1 MDETTITSVLVVCN
15 RILSSAGLII
25 GFSLLVYIL
34 THNFRNSVAQ
44 AFCALLTFVIIVYS
58 GDVIIANVGSLD
70 QAAPWLRL
78 QWLGIA
84 FVPAAYLHFSDSLL
98 RTTNAISR
106 VRRALVWTAYLVSA
120 VCFILVTSTNLI
132 VREGMVLAPRV
143 YQFSAGPLF
152 LVFAIYFFAATLIS
166 VVNTW
171 SARQRCL
178 TSTSRRR
185 MTYLTLSVIAP
196 AAGVFPYMLIST
208 MSMYLSTNWVLAL
221 TLLGNAGILFMTTV
235 VGYSVAYQGVLL
247 PDRVVKHSLITYLLR
262 GPLVGIGVIALMLTV
277 PHVEVILGLSRDTVL
292 IFAVAMGIVL
302 FQVAVDLAKP
312 YIGRLAYSKD
322 RDEVNW
328 IEELDRRL
336 LTTTDLEQ
344 LLENVLIALC
354 DLLRVRSG
362 FIVTMEH
369 QELKL
374 RVFCG
379 PRKPA
384 HEFISGSDLIELMDS
399 MPSGRGEGALQIEFG
414 VRDGYWLLP
423 LRNGDGATIGI
434 LGIESWGVKADFSEE
449 EHQAISSLISR
460 AERALQDMRLQ
471 QEVFTTLQRLAPE
484 LEEFQR
490 WRSTPRY
497 APARPVENIEG
508 ILLNMV
514 DAPRIVKDAL
524 THYWGGPKL
533 SQSPLLRLRVV
544 KDALKECDGVPSK
557 ALRSSLNKATERL
570 RPSGERSL
578 TASEWV
584 IYNILELRFI
594 QGQRIRDVASR
605 MAMSESDFYRKQ
617 RIAIEE
623 VTKTITNMER
633 EAQGHET

>member
-1 MDETTITSVLVVCN
+1 
-15 RILSSAGLII
+15 
-25 GFSLLVYIL
+25 
-34 THNFRNSVAQ
+34 
-44 AFCALLTFVIIVYS
+44 
-58 GDVIIANVGSLD
+58 
-70 QAAPWLRL
+70 
-78 QWLGIA
+78 
-84 FVPAAYLHFSDSLL
+84 
-98 RTTNAISR
+98 
-106 VRRALVWTAYLVSA
+106 
-120 VCFILVTSTNLI
+120 
-132 VREGMVLAPRV
+132 
-143 YQFSAGPLF
+143 
-152 LVFAIYFFAATLIS
+152 
-166 VVNTW
+166 
-171 SARQRCL
+171 
-178 TSTSRRR
+178 
-185 MTYLTLSVIAP
+185 
-196 AAGVFPYMLIST
+196 
-208 MSMYLSTNWVLAL
+208 
-221 TLLGNAGILFMTTV
+221 
-235 VGYSVAYQGVLL
+235 
-247 PDRVVKHSLITYLLR
+247 
-262 GPLVGIGVIALMLTV
+262 
-277 PHVEVILGLSRDTVL
+277 
-292 IFAVAMGIVL
+292 
-302 FQVAVDLAKP
+302 
-312 YIGRLAYSKD
+312 
-322 RDEVNW
+322 
-328 IEELDRRL
+328 
-336 LTTTDLEQ
+336 
-344 LLENVLIALC
+344 
-354 DLLRVRSG
+354 
-362 FIVTMEH
+362 VTMEH

-497 APARPVENIEG
+497 APAHPVENIEG

-544 KDALKECDGVPSK
+544 KDALKECNGVPSK
-557 ALRSSLNKATERL
+557 ALRSLLNKATERL

>member
-1 MDETTITSVLVVCN
+1 MITSVLSICN
-15 RILSSAGLII
+15 LILSSASLII

-34 THNFRNSVAQ
+34 IHNLRNSVAQ

-84 FVPAAYLHFSDSLL
+84 FVPAAYLHFSDALL
-98 RTTNAISR
+98 RTTNAMSR
-106 VRRALVWTAYLVSA
+106 MRRVLVWAAYLISV
-120 VCFILVTSTNLI
+120 VCVILVTSTNLI
-132 VREGMVLAPRV
+132 VRDGVLLAPSV

-152 LVFAIYFFAATLIS
+152 WAFALYFFAATLAS

-171 SARQRCL
+171 RARQRCL

-185 MTYLTLSVIAP
+185 MTYLALSVIAP
-196 AAGVFPYMLIST
+196 AVGVFPYMLIST

-221 TLLGNAGILFMTTV
+221 TLLGNVGIVLMTTV
-235 VGYSVAYQGVLL
+235 IGYSVAYQGVLL
-247 PDRVVKHSLITYLLR
+247 PDRVVKHSLILYLLR
-262 GPLVGIGVIALMLTV
+262 GPLVGIGVIALMLTI
-277 PHVEVILGLSRDTVL
+277 PHVEVILGLPRDTVL

-322 RDEVNW
+322 RDEVTW
-328 IEELDRRL
+328 IEELERRL

-369 QELKL
+369 QELKI

-379 PRKPA
+379 PRKLA
-384 HEFISGSDLIELMDS
+384 YEFISGSDLMELVESLSPD
-399 MPSGRGEGALQIEFG
+399 PGVHTLDIEFG

-423 LRNGDGATIGI
+423 LRNGDGTTIGI
-434 LGIESWGVKADFSEE
+434 LGIESWGVKADFSGEE
-449 EHQAISSLISR
+449 RQAIASLISR

-497 APARPVENIEG
+497 APAHPVESMDG
-508 ILLNMV
+508 ILLNMA
-514 DAPRIVKDAL
+514 DAPRIVKDSL

-533 SQSPLLRLRVV
+533 SQSPLLRLRAV
-544 KDALKECDGVPSK
+544 KSALKECDGVPSK
-557 ALRSSLNKATERL
+557 ALRSLLNQAIERL

-578 TASEWV
+578 TASEWM

-623 VTKTITNMER
+623 VTKTIANMET
-633 EAQGHET
+633 EAQGR